1 MAHINPSF
9 LGPRPGGVAWC
20 WHGDCCPWHRQGKC
34 FFRHD
39 QETGV
44 RPCLPD
50 TVEQEE
56 DKVPAIL
63 MESLVAVQQELA
75 ALKKEVIELR
85 RISNAQKEKRRAKR
99 ARPKERKAQDE
110 DPHREEGQDQTEGTH
125 ITAEGAEVV
134 MSDSCEKPQEEEEV
148 KEDSSE
154 CPSWLGAFSTWSQR
168 SSSGTCSDTCESQ
181 EEEAAAAAAAE
192 GLLEAEHLEEE
203 EKSESQIGEMLQQ
216 LVAEWNQY
224 KRGTFKG
231 HGKGKGKGK
240 SKEMQKGKN
249 QGRGSGGRRQAARRG
264 SGA

>member
-1 MAHINPSF
+1 
-9 LGPRPGGVAWC
+9 
-20 WHGDCCPWHRQGKC
+20 
-34 FFRHD
+34 
-39 QETGV
+39 
-44 RPCLPD
+44 
-50 TVEQEE
+50 
-56 DKVPAIL
+56 

-99 ARPKERKAQDE
+99 ARPKERKAQEE

-181 EEEAAAAAAAE
+181 EEEAAAAAAAAE
-192 GLLEAEHLEEE
+192 LLEAELHDEEE
-203 EKSESQIGEMLQQ
+203 EGDSQIGEMLQQ
-216 LVAEWNQY
+216 LVEEWNQY
-224 KRGTFKG
+224 KKG
-231 HGKGKGKGK
+231 KQKGKGKGTGKGK
-240 SKEMQKGKN
+240 SKGTEKGKN
-249 QGRGSGGRRQAARRG
+249 KGRGSGGRRQAASRG